1 MLALVVAISDKTV
14 GPISARRLAIPAG
27 AVRVVEA
34 SLDGRF
40 STTADT
46 GHFFGLCEI
55 WRGWVGLTPLS
66 GDEGESAGVHDDRD
80 V

>member
-1 MLALVVAISDKTV
+1 MLALVVAINDMSV
-14 GPISARRLAIPAG
+14 GPRNARLMAIHAG

-46 GHFFGLCEI
+46 GHFFGSCEI
-55 WRGWVGLTPLS
+55 GRGWVGLTPLS
-66 GDEGESAGVHDDRD
+66 GDEVERAGVHDDRD